1 MYRIIRS
8 GLTII
13 TVGIL
18 AYRLRKI
25 SGYKNILTNLHT
37 KYFLIGSV
45 CCLAASLV
53 QYYIEDM
60 SVLVYGN
67 TGEVIC
73 VTACM
78 VIVSAMFYG
87 LGAGVVVLDLLR
99 KKYQAESRLKDEYL
113 QITREYVREVKTN
126 ARETR
131 KMRHDLQAHTI
142 SLRYYM
148 EHREYQKAEEYLSAM
163 CRHTDKMI
171 RKMPTVNHEIVDAVL
186 LEAQIR
192 SENLQISWKVEG
204 SIPTEIPI
212 GDFDLCTIFSNL
224 LANSVEA
231 CEKLPVEQ
239 RYIHLELRQLTSH
252 LVIEL
257 TNPAGDFVNI
267 EKLGRI
273 TTKRDTENHGF
284 GVSNV
289 RTAVE
294 KNHGDLSFEEKE
306 GVFLAR
312 IILKW

>member
-1 MYRIIRS
+1 MSGVEGILLDIIFVLENIVMACGIFCIPISKNRKFFVGGILLATLCITDIGIGYSHLITMILRVCLPPIIVLLWTEGKIFRRFAIYICSIMYLHMPYLCIDLLFSGIFRKPMTVLELYALYRIIRS

-126 ARETR
+126 AERLER
-131 KMRHDLQAHTI
+131 CAMIFRH
-142 SLRYYM
+142 
-148 EHREYQKAEEYLSAM
+148 
-163 CRHTDKMI
+163 
-171 RKMPTVNHEIVDAVL
+171 
-186 LEAQIR
+186 
-192 SENLQISWKVEG
+192 
-204 SIPTEIPI
+204 IP
-212 GDFDLCTIFSNL
+212 
-224 LANSVEA
+224 
-231 CEKLPVEQ
+231 
-239 RYIHLELRQLTSH
+239 
-252 LVIEL
+252 
-257 TNPAGDFVNI
+257 
-267 EKLGRI
+267 
-273 TTKRDTENHGF
+273 
-284 GVSNV
+284 
-289 RTAVE
+289 
-294 KNHGDLSFEEKE
+294 
-306 GVFLAR
+306 
-312 IILKW
+312 